1 VAFDCDMEQT
11 LTQKKMETPNIKI
24 VNELELVQGIQ
35 VVVVESTNGEVVYG
49 GFVVRDEFKRF
60 IPCGANKSI
69 DEVINR
75 ALQIWNK
82 L

>member
-1 VAFDCDMEQT
+1 MEQNF
-11 LTQKKMETPNIKI
+11 KSNKIMETPNVKI

-35 VVVVESTNGEVVYG
+35 VLVTQSTNGEIMYG
-49 GFVVRDEFKRF
+49 GFVVRNEFKRF

-69 DEVINR
+69 SEVINR